1 MDSPLT
7 YRLSAWP
14 ALLLA
19 LPLAGCGDSG
29 FVDDFGATDDAD
41 VPSAD
46 LRQSGSGDMAHRPG
60 ADLAVGHSPDL
71 ALVSTDMAIQVMPGA
86 IGPKGG
92 TVDRLYFA
100 FHGDARPAN
109 CNDTPNYPK
118 DILSSI
124 FTREAARNVEFAID
138 LGDHFFGCGT
148 GKYNTA
154 PAQMAIYMNASKL
167 LPALTFLTMG
177 NHECRSS
184 GLCHPGDG
192 DENLAAYLP
201 ALAPI
206 SATPYYTFDVH
217 TSQGIA
223 TFVVIADNA
232 WDNTEQQWLEST
244 LTKADANSKY
254 TIITRHHPIDNV
266 DLPNMMV
273 EWNMIQKHKYT
284 LFMTGHTHEY
294 KHDTYLDPSKRTLR
308 MGISGAPFNGNTMFY
323 GYGTVDQQQGG
334 NLLVK
339 IYDQATDA
347 IQDTWSVTP
356 Q

>member
-1 MDSPLT
+1 MKSTAL
-7 YRLSAWP
+7 A
-14 ALLLA
+14 ALLSTA
-19 LPLAGCGDSG
+19 LVPACGDSG
-29 FVDDFGATDDAD
+29 YFDDFGATDDAGAPRD
-41 VPSAD
+41 LGRKSHDLSHRPGTDLATIKGADLSTGSAD
-46 LRQSGSGDMAHRPG
+46 LSIP
-60 ADLAVGHSPDL
+60 L
-71 ALVSTDMAIQVMPGA
+71 MPGA
-86 IGPKGG
+86 IGPNGG
-92 TVDRLYFA
+92 TVDRLFFS

-118 DILSSI
+118 AIVESI
-124 FTREAARNVEFAID
+124 FKREAARNVQFSID
-138 LGDHFFGCGT
+138 LGDHFFGCGS

-154 PAQMAIYMNASKL
+154 AAQMAIYVNASKL
-167 LPALTFLTMG
+167 LPSLTFLTMG

-206 SATPYYTFDVH
+206 SAIPYYTFDVQ
-217 TSQGIA
+217 TSQGLA

-232 WDNTEQQWLEST
+232 WDNTEQAWLEST
-244 LTKADANSKY
+244 LAKADGAAKY
-254 TIITRHHPIDNV
+254 TIITRHHPIDNT

-273 EWNMIQKHKYT
+273 EMGIIQKHKYS

-308 MGISGAPFNGNTMFY
+308 MGISGAPFNGNTMYY
-323 GYGTVDQQQGG
+323 GYGTVEQQVSGA
-334 NLLVK
+334 LLVK